1 MIVML
6 KGNDGMINLWNGDCI
21 EFMKGLKDNSVDC
34 VITDIA
40 HFYHLSRSDYL
51 RLQIKRVIAREQTEM
66 ENWVRE

>member
-1 MIVML
+1 MAGVFKKYRDFGGML
-6 KGNDGMINLWNGDCI
+6 LLTVRVDP
-21 EFMKGLKDNSVDC
+21 KDLDA
-34 VITDIA
+34 ITDIA